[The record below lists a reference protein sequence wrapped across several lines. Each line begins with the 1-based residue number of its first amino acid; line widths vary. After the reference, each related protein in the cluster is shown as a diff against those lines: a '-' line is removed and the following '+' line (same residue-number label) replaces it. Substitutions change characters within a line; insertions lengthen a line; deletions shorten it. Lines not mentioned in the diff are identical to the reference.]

1 MIICDAVQ
9 LLCVMLTGVYIILTS
24 LYINHT
30 SSCEVSGWYILDCP
44 ICSCK
49 INRL

>member
-24 LYINHT
+24 LYT